1 MTKLTA
7 TDILEMLAKASK
19 LRIRYDVYDYEEKNE
34 YSIRFEVDWYADE
47 HETYSYERVIISKDN
62 QSKWST
68 CWDFD
73 SFMLQLDEKLKEQ
86 EQEEYKA
93 QKRKE
98 LIDSLTPEQR
108 ELLGV

>member
-7 TDILEMLAKASK
+7 TDILELLAKASK
-19 LRIRYDVYDYEEKNE
+19 LRIQYAVYDHKEKNE
-34 YSIRFEVDWYADE
+34 YIILFEVDWYADE
-47 HETYSYERVIISKDN
+47 HETYSCQRVIISKDN
-62 QSKWST
+62 QSKWGT

-86 EQEEYKA
+86 EQKKSKA